1 MPLSGIVEVV
11 VGVVAVCCSSRL
23 CRTRGSRSSSSSP
36 PQWLSGAEAAPLYI
50 IVAMATLTTGLADTY
65 LYNEGGDVSSYGPAI
80 HDGATKGIRWFASHL
95 PCSPT
100 LCAGS
105 TLYTEAM
112 LVSQTTQ
119 IPRQYTNSNG
129 SPGPRRSITLSRHLR
144 MQRGTEIQ
152 VK

>member
-1 MPLSGIVEVV
+1 MG
-11 VGVVAVCCSSRL
+11 
-23 CRTRGSRSSSSSP
+23 RGRRRRP
-36 PQWLSGAEAAPLYI
+36 GAEAAPLYI
-50 IVAMATLTTGLADTY
+50 IVAMATLTTGLADTN
-65 LYNEGGDVSSYGPAI
+65 LYNEGGDVSIYCPAI

-129 SPGPRRSITLSRHLR
+129 SPGPRRITLSRHLR